1 MADNH
6 ESSGFALSFFLSFF
20 LFLLFLF
27 FFFLF
32 LTKGKLCSLRF
43 ALEKKKEEEKR
54 EKKKRRKKRKRKR
67 EKRGEKRLN
76 AKYTS
81 KPSRTEI
88 SKNRYRDEMVKN
100 SRLSLQCNEYF
111 VGTAARFPVLRSDWS
126 TAMFVWGH
134 TSAATAI
141 AFSFVNYAAAFS
153 YAARLN
159 RLSWKCY
166 CHFAVVA
173 TRQLVPQN

>member
-54 EKKKRRKKRKRKR
+54 EKKKEEKREKKNMEIPRARIFDSWSRFFFTFMRYISFLFFLIIICFLGYVNASEALYASDRIVPCFRFGDSGKIRIVWRDIQRAERRKKCCTS
-67 EKRGEKRLN
+67 RGESFRKLT
-76 AKYTS
+76 KTV
-81 KPSRTEI
+81 T
-88 SKNRYRDEMVKN
+88 
-100 SRLSLQCNEYF
+100 
-111 VGTAARFPVLRSDWS
+111 TARWLFFFFFFL
-126 TAMFVWGH
+126 
-134 TSAATAI
+134 
-141 AFSFVNYAAAFS
+141 
-153 YAARLN
+153 
-159 RLSWKCY
+159 
-166 CHFAVVA
+166 
-173 TRQLVPQN
+173 